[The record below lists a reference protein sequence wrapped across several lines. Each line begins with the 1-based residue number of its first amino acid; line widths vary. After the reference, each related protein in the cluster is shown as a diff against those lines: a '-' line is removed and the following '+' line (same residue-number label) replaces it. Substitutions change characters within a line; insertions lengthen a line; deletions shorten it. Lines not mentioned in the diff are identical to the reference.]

1 MFIAHTVI
9 FLLLFVNKLLASFYI
24 LSYKPK
30 YSCMSLLKNSNDVGS
45 KTYFYSTFSFA
56 DNYSRY
62 LCVFVV
68 L

>member
-1 MFIAHTVI
+1 MFIAHTDFFYFVV
-9 FLLLFVNKLLASFYI
+9 VNKLLASFYV
-24 LSYKPK
+24 LSYRPK
-30 YSCMSLLKNSNDVGS
+30 YSSKSLLKNSNDVGS
-45 KTYFYSTFSFA
+45 KTYFCSTFSFA